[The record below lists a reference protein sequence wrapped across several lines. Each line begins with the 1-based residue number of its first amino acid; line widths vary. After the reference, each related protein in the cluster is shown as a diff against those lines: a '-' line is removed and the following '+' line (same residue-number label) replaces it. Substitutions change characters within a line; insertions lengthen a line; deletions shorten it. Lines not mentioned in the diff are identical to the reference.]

1 VARYT
6 LTRLLWGLLVLW
18 VVMTL
23 TFLATVASPVD
34 AVEVY
39 AGRGATE
46 AVRDQIR
53 EEFGLDGSVI
63 ERYLNYVQALL
74 RGDLG
79 VSIVSGEPVG
89 AALIDRLPATAQL
102 ALAGV
107 VMEILIGIPLGV
119 IAALRPGTRLD
130 RVILLASL
138 SGAVLPVFVVG
149 FLLLYLLAFQAGLF
163 PIGGYG
169 GLKELFLPALA
180 LGLAGAPWLAR
191 MVRSTVLDVRQREFV
206 RAARARGA
214 SERRILFR
222 HILPNSVNPVIT
234 MLGID
239 AGVFFAGVLVIEK
252 VFGWPGI
259 GQQAW
264 LAVSQNDI
272 PMVMGTV
279 VIAAAAIVLFNLLAD
294 LVNMLIDPRMRRSGR
309 A

>member
-1 VARYT
+1 MVRYG
-6 LTRLLWGLLVLW
+6 LTRVLWGLLVLW
-18 VVMTL
+18 VVLTL

-34 AVEVY
+34 PVEVY

-53 EEFGLDGSVI
+53 EEFGLDDSIGTQYV
-63 ERYLNYVQALL
+63 RYVEALA

-79 VSIVSGEPVG
+79 VSIASGQSVG
-89 AALIDRLPATAQL
+89 EALVDRLPATAQL

-107 VMEILIGIPLGV
+107 LLELLIGVPIGIV
-119 IAALRPGTRLD
+119 AGLRHGSRID
-130 RVILLASL
+130 RIVLLLSL

-149 FLLLYLLAFQAGLF
+149 FLLLYLLAYQAGLF

-169 GLKELFLPALA
+169 SVHQLLLPALT

-191 MVRSTVLDVRQREFV
+191 MVRSTVIETRGREFV

-222 HILPNSVNPVIT
+222 HIIPNSINPVVT

-264 LAVSQNDI
+264 QAVSQNDT

-279 VIAAAAIVLFNLLAD
+279 LVAAAAIVLFNLVAD
-294 LVNMLIDPRMRRSGR
+294 LVNAVIDPRMRRRSR

>member
-1 VARYT
+1 MVRYVGARI
-6 LTRLLWGLLVLW
+6 LWGLLVLW
-18 VVMTL
+18 VVLTL

-34 AVEVY
+34 PVEVY

-53 EEFGLDGSVI
+53 EEFGLDDGVVVRYV
-63 ERYLNYVQALL
+63 RYLQGLA

-79 VSIVSGEPVG
+79 VSIASGQSVG
-89 AALIDRLPATAQL
+89 AALIDRLPATAEL
-102 ALAGV
+102 AFAGV
-107 VMEILIGIPLGV
+107 LMELLIGVPLG
-119 IAALRPGTRLD
+119 ILAALRRGSPID
-130 RVILLASL
+130 RAVLMLSL

-149 FLLLYLLAFQAGLF
+149 FLLLYLLAYQAGLF

-169 GLKELFLPALA
+169 GSDRLFLPALA

-191 MVRSTVLDVRQREFV
+191 MVRSTVIETRSKEFV

-214 SERRILFR
+214 SRRRILFR
-222 HILPNSVNPVIT
+222 HVLPNSISPVVT

-252 VFGWPGI
+252 VFAWPGI

-264 LAVSQNDI
+264 QAVSQNDI

-279 VIAAAAIVLFNLLAD
+279 LVAAAAIVIFNLVAD
-294 LVNMLIDPRMRRSGR
+294 VVNALLDPRVRRSVG

>member
-1 VARYT
+1 MPRYVF
-6 LTRLLWGLLVLW
+6 TRLVWGVLVLW
-18 VVMTL
+18 AVLTL
-23 TFLATVASPVD
+23 TFLATMASPVD
-34 AVEVY
+34 PVEVY

-53 EEFGLDGSVI
+53 EEFGLEDPLPVRYV
-63 ERYLNYVQALL
+63 RYLEGLA

-79 VSIVSGEPVG
+79 VSIASGQEVG
-89 AALIDRLPATAQL
+89 GALVDRLPATAEL

-107 VMEILIGIPLGV
+107 LMEVLIGVPLGV
-119 IAALRPGTRLD
+119 LAAVRRGSLLD
-130 RVILLASL
+130 RAVLLLSL

-149 FLLLYLLAFQAGLF
+149 FLLLYLLAYQAGLF

-169 GLKELFLPALA
+169 GIDNLILPALA

-191 MVRSTVLDVRQREFV
+191 MVRSTVIETTGMEFV
-206 RAARARGA
+206 RAAHARGA
-214 SERRILFR
+214 SRRRVLLR
-222 HILPNSVNPVIT
+222 HVLPNSINPVVT

-264 LAVSQNDI
+264 QAVSQNDI

-279 VIAAAAIVLFNLLAD
+279 LVAAGAIVLFNLIAD
-294 LVNMLIDPRMRRSGR
+294 LVNALVDPRIRRGLNT
-309 A
+309 

>member
-1 VARYT
+1 MPRYL
-6 LTRLLWGLLVLW
+6 LTRLAWGVLVLW
-18 VVMTL
+18 AVLTL
-23 TFLATVASPVD
+23 TFLATMASPVD
-34 AVEVY
+34 PVEVY

-53 EEFGLDGSVI
+53 KEFGLEDPLPV
-63 ERYLNYVQALL
+63 RYLRYLEGL
-74 RGDLG
+74 GRGDLG
-79 VSIVSGEPVG
+79 VSIASGQEVG
-89 AALIDRLPATAQL
+89 AALVDRLPATAEL

-107 VMEILIGIPLGV
+107 LMEVLIGVPLGV
-119 IAALRPGTRLD
+119 LAAVRRGSLLD
-130 RVILLASL
+130 RAVLLLSL

-149 FLLLYLLAFQAGLF
+149 FLLLYLLAYQAGLF

-169 GLKELFLPALA
+169 GIDNLILPALA

-191 MVRSTVLDVRQREFV
+191 MVRSTVTETMGMEFV

-214 SERRILFR
+214 SRRRVLVR
-222 HILPNSVNPVIT
+222 HVLPNSINPVVT

-264 LAVSQNDI
+264 QAVSQNDI

-279 VIAAAAIVLFNLLAD
+279 LVAAAAIVVFNLIAD
-294 LVNMLIDPRMRRSGR
+294 LVNAFVDPRIRRGLGT
-309 A
+309 